1 MFICRACCRRALS
14 STLVTHPIPSRL
26 CSASQATNAFRSL
39 DSSRNLATAAATTP
53 NAALPRENEATSV
66 STTNSRDKA
75 IRWKVKKHLEFLDNN
90 YKIAEH
96 VERTLERE
104 DYDEALLLVREAT
117 RKGDVTV
124 SWNHLIGYL
133 MRKQR
138 LHAAV
143 KLYNEMKKRDQM
155 PNAQTYTILFRG
167 FANSDHPTLA
177 VSEAVRIYHTM
188 MTSKRLQPNV
198 IHMNAVLEVCGRAGD
213 MDSLFSIVSTAD
225 EKLRSP
231 DNRTYTIIL
240 NSLRPKI
247 PTHRL
252 PRRKPEEEEDEAEP
266 DAERDPA
273 VAADMAV
280 INQAKAIWEEVI
292 TRWRKAKIIID
303 ERLVCAMGRL
313 LRHGGREENDEI
325 LDLVEQ
331 TMDIPR
337 QDKVSASLPSQERPQ
352 PSEEADR
359 PTQVIRKIKE
369 HGRNGPKPRPVGYA
383 VPGNNTLSLI
393 LESLRATRKTTLGP
407 RYWDLFVNEYKVR
420 PDKENYAS
428 YLRLL
433 RVGHNSTKTADIIQ
447 EIPPA
452 MLTPKTFRIG
462 LSCCVRDNL
471 NKHAFANA
479 TRVFRA
485 MKALRVPD
493 PMAMRLY
500 LQATR
505 ANFRPVTANLSEVD
519 GKFALGR
526 QIAIALDNMWEP
538 FGTLTR
544 SFSFSSIV
552 TCSPEEAWQRSSNEQ
567 MEAMAVAK
575 RMVAAMDFV
584 VTEEAADARVIKQ
597 LRTRRNILN
606 RYVVMYNDRIHKMEN
621 KIKSL
626 ERVDVDEGASE
637 SRVI

>member
-1 MFICRACCRRALS
+1 
-14 STLVTHPIPSRL
+14 
-26 CSASQATNAFRSL
+26 
-39 DSSRNLATAAATTP
+39 
-53 NAALPRENEATSV
+53 
-66 STTNSRDKA
+66 
-75 IRWKVKKHLEFLDNN
+75 
-90 YKIAEH
+90 
-96 VERTLERE
+96 
-104 DYDEALLLVREAT
+104 
-117 RKGDVTV
+117 
-124 SWNHLIGYL
+124 
-133 MRKQR
+133 
-138 LHAAV
+138 
-143 KLYNEMKKRDQM
+143 MKKRDQM

-167 FANSDHPTLA
+167 LANSDHPTLA

-188 MTSKRLQPNV
+188 MTSKRLQPNI

-266 DAERDPA
+266 DAERDP
-273 VAADMAV
+273 VAAADISV

-331 TMDIPR
+331 TMNIPR
-337 QDKVSASLPSQERPQ
+337 QDKVTASLPSQERSQRAQEAEQ
-352 PSEEADR
+352 PIQAVAKTR
-359 PTQVIRKIKE
+359 TQHRR
-369 HGRNGPKPRPVGYA
+369 GSKPGPVGYA
-383 VPGNNTLSLI
+383 VPGSNTLSLV

-407 RYWDLFVNEYKVR
+407 KYWDLFVNEYKVV
-420 PDKENYAS
+420 PDKENYHS

-462 LSCCVRDNL
+462 LSCCVKDNL

-479 TRVFRA
+479 TRVFKA
-485 MKALRVPD
+485 MKALRAPD
-493 PMAMRLY
+493 AMSMRLY

-505 ANFRPVTANLSEVD
+505 ANFRPVTAGLSEVE

-544 SFSFSSIV
+544 SFSFSSIA
-552 TCSPEEAWQRSSNEQ
+552 TRSPEEAWQRTSNEQ

-584 VTEEAADARVIKQ
+584 VTEAAAEPRVIKQ

-606 RYVVMYNDRIHKMEN
+606 RYVMMFNDRRHKMED
-621 KIKSL
+621 KINSL
-626 ERVDVDEGASE
+626 EEVEAAVGASG
-637 SRVI
+637 SREPRETSDTIR